1 MALTLLT
8 FLVAFLSYREYCAR
22 RTLPQIH
29 HADFKGEVMHLG
41 STYIARRPSSNGS
54 DQTIVCFPGF
64 LEDMRYFQDLYRDSD
79 AELILVNNANYHF
92 QLNRYIGIF
101 IGCCNKLRQSLF
113 KSQTT

>member
-41 STYIARRPSSNGS
+41 LS
-54 DQTIVCFPGF
+54 
-64 LEDMRYFQDLYRDSD
+64 
-79 AELILVNNANYHF
+79 LIH
-92 QLNRYIGIF
+92 I
-101 IGCCNKLRQSLF
+101 
-113 KSQTT
+113 